1 MEACT
6 SEARGESKSTDAGA
20 TGCTGAGVTVNSGV
34 AETGATSTA
43 GTTDSRGAVERRLSG
58 ASGSKDLDNVED
70 SRGTGAT
77 GFCTRGSSTFGAG
90 GITGFAWA
98 SFGSAFFKTEAGIA
112 GFAVTT
118 PGAAFATGASTLGAT
133 GRGIAGEPLADDEVT
148 ASGAGAPCC
157 GTEPMRS
164 PGKRMPQKPTTGS
177 VNSSSTYPLT
187 FR

>member
-58 ASGSKDLDNVED
+58 ASGSKDVDNVED

-77 GFCTRGSSTFGAG
+77 GFFTRGSSTFGAG
-90 GITGFAWA
+90 GLTAFPLPPSA
-98 SFGSAFFKTEAGIA
+98 SAFFQTQA
-112 GFAVTT
+112 
-118 PGAAFATGASTLGAT
+118 PLPAFAAT
-133 GRGIAGEPLADDEVT
+133 P
-148 ASGAGAPCC
+148 
-157 GTEPMRS
+157 
-164 PGKRMPQKPTTGS
+164 
-177 VNSSSTYPLT
+177 
-187 FR
+187 